1 MLLAEW
7 IPFPNEHLIP
17 LKLALQNI
25 CIMHNVKCNI
35 DYGTLRQLKLLYN
48 KEIITN
54 DLKFD
59 VKILE
64 IQSLF
69 SFFCNVQG

>member
-1 MLLAEW
+1 
-7 IPFPNEHLIP
+7 
-17 LKLALQNI
+17 
-25 CIMHNVKCNI
+25 MHNVKCNI
-35 DYGTLRQLKLLYN
+35 DLGTLTQLKLLYN
-48 KEIITN
+48 KEILTN

-69 SFFCNVQG
+69 RF